1 MIVGRVGTTG
11 PVLSAVRRSR
21 GWRIRV
27 WSMPIWGFLC
37 ISMGRVTR
45 WSIRN
50 CGCLIVRRVVGGV
63 LRKRCWPGCVSTR
76 QPRGCAPMPNGTSAV
91 EAKAL
96 RQQLRE
102 QLEAG
107 IRQVEDVLQRYR
119 ELYPNFDQ
127 LTSSAPQEEAEFPY
141 PLKQTSP

>member
-1 MIVGRVGTTG
+1 
-11 PVLSAVRRSR
+11 
-21 GWRIRV
+21 
-27 WSMPIWGFLC
+27 
-37 ISMGRVTR
+37 
-45 WSIRN
+45 
-50 CGCLIVRRVVGGV
+50 
-63 LRKRCWPGCVSTR
+63 
-76 QPRGCAPMPNGTSAV
+76 MPNGTSAV